1 MARIHRP
8 DRGSRAFS
16 PRKRAKSHVPKLKS
30 CPIIEGQQK
39 LQEFAGY
46 KAGMTHVIMVDDVK
60 NSKTF
65 GSEISVPVTIVE
77 TPEIS
82 IAAIRIYT
90 NEDNVCNR
98 VKTEIWSDKLKPELS
113 KRINIPSKVSKF
125 EELDKNIQILIESNI
140 VSEVKVIVYT
150 NPKLISGIPKKIP
163 DIMEMHINGS
173 SIREKY
179 DFAKSILG
187 TNIKFNDVFSEG
199 SIIDTSSITKG
210 KGTQGPVK
218 RWGIS
223 LMKGK
228 HSRQGSLR
236 QIGNLGPRGVSR
248 VFWLT
253 PQMGQTGYHQR
264 TEYNKR
270 ILKIGFDGSEVTP
283 EGGIINYGKVSGDY
297 ILIQGSIPGPSK
309 RLIRMRFPIR
319 CKKAITGH
327 PKILHI
333 STKSQQG

>member
-16 PRKRAKSHVPKLKS
+16 PRKRAKSQIPKLRS
-30 CPIIEGQQK
+30 HIITRENPC

-46 KAGMTHVIMVDDVK
+46 KAGMTHIIMIDDLK
-60 NSKTF
+60 NSSTY
-65 GSEISVPVTIVE
+65 GLEISVPVTIIEV
-77 TPEIS
+77 PDIQV
-82 IAAIRIYT
+82 IGIRLYSNNNKTGEKPI
-90 NEDNVCNR
+90 
-98 VKTEIWSDKLKPELS
+98 TEIWEYKKDKYLNK
-113 KRINIPSKVSKF
+113 KIKIPSKSNDDIQKKI
-125 EELDKNIQILIESNI
+125 EYYINKNIISNI
-140 VSEVKVIVYT
+140 KIIIQT
-150 NPKLISGIPKKIP
+150 NPKYISSIPKKIP
-163 DIMEMHINGS
+163 DIMEMSINGLN
-173 SIREKY
+173 IIEKY
-179 DFAKSILG
+179 NYAKSLLG
-187 TNIKFNDVFSEG
+187 KNIKFNDVFKIG
-199 SIIDTSSITKG
+199 SLIDTISITKG

-264 TEYNKR
+264 TEFNKR
-270 ILKIGFDGSEVTP
+270 ILKFGTDGSEVTP
-283 EGGIINYGKVSGDY
+283 LGGIINYGLISGNY
-297 ILIQGSIPGPSK
+297 ILVKGSIPGPSK
-309 RLIRMRFPIR
+309 RLIRMRSAIR
-319 CKKAITGH
+319 NNNGVLLEE
-327 PKILHI
+327 PKILYI

>member
-16 PRKRAKSHVPKLKS
+16 PRKRAKSHIPKLRS
-30 CPIIEGQQK
+30 CPIIGGQPK

-46 KAGMTHVIMVDDVK
+46 KAGMTHLIMIDDIK

-65 GSEISVPVTIVE
+65 GSEISVPVTIIE
-77 TPEIS
+77 TPDIS
-82 IAAIRIYT
+82 VSAIRIYT
-90 NEDNVCNR
+90 NENNSNNT
-98 VKTEIWSDKLKPELS
+98 KTEIWAEKLTTELS
-113 KRINIPSKVSKF
+113 KRIKISSIKKDFNIF
-125 EELDKNIQILIESNI
+125 DEQIQTLINENLISNI
-140 VSEVKVIVYT
+140 KIIVHT
-150 NPKLISGIPKKIP
+150 NPKKISGIPKKVP
-163 DIMEMHINGS
+163 DIMEMNISGTNLK
-173 SIREKY
+173 EKY
-179 DFAKSILG
+179 EFAKSILG
-187 TNIKFNDVFSEG
+187 KNLKFSDVFETG
-199 SIIDTSSITKG
+199 SIIDTSAITTG

-253 PQMGQTGYHQR
+253 PQMGQTGFHQR

-270 ILKIGFDGSEVTP
+270 ILKISKNGDEVTP
-283 EGGIINYGKVSGDY
+283 DGGLINYGKVSGEY
-297 ILIQGSIPGPSK
+297 ILIHGSVPGPSK
-309 RLIRMRFPIR
+309 RLIRIRHPIR
-319 CKKAITGH
+319 CKNIISGE
-327 PKILHI
+327 PKIIHI
-333 STKSQQG
+333 STESQQG